1 MKLKMDEKKMI
12 TKQKRIGLLGGSF
25 NPAHEGH
32 VAMSLFALARLKLDE
47 VWWLVSPLNPLKT
60 RDEMMPYAVRL
71 TMARAI
77 VARHKNIIVTDIE
90 KRLGTRFTIDT
101 LHALKAREPMKKFV
115 WLMGEDNFKTISS
128 WKSWQQ
134 IFLALPVAVFR
145 RSEYSDSNVGG
156 DAHAVFA
163 KEQLPLA
170 LAEDLADTS
179 PPVWVMLDNKVNP
192 LSATQIRQ
200 RSKVASK
207 SNPSNE
213 GVLEMVVKKPA
224 VKKPAVKKPAAKKAV
239 AKKPA
244 AKKVVKKA
252 VAKKPAAKKVVKK
265 AVAKKPAAKKVVK
278 KAVAKKP
285 ADKKVLKKAVKKT
298 VKK

>member
-1 MKLKMDEKKMI
+1 MKSKTDEKKVI
-12 TKQKRIGLLGGSF
+12 AKQKRIGLLGGSF

-47 VWWLVSPLNPLKT
+47 VWWVVSPLNPLKT
-60 RDEMMPYAVRL
+60 RDEMMPYAMRIRG
-71 TMARAI
+71 ARKLALPHTKI
-77 VARHKNIIVTDIE
+77 VVTDIE
-90 KRLGTRFTIDT
+90 KRLGTRYTIDT
-101 LHALKAREPMKKFV
+101 LRALKRRAPMKKFV
-115 WLMGEDNFKTISS
+115 WLMGEDNFKTISL

-134 IFLALPVAVFR
+134 IFLELPVAVFR
-145 RSEYSDSNVGG
+145 RSEYSDSNVRG

-170 LAEDLADTS
+170 LAEDLAEANT
-179 PPVWVMLDNKVNP
+179 PAWVLLDNTVNP

-224 VKKPAVKKPAAKKAV
+224 VKKAV

-244 AKKVVKKA
+244 AKKVVKKTVA
-252 VAKKPAAKKVVKK
+252 KKPAAKKPAAKKVVKKTVAKKPAAKKVVKK
-265 AVAKKPAAKKVVK
+265 TVAKKPAAKKVVK
-278 KAVAKKP
+278 K
-285 ADKKVLKKAVKKT
+285 T

>member
-1 MKLKMDEKKMI
+1 MTSKTDERKVI
-12 TKQKRIGLLGGSF
+12 AKQKRIGLLGGSF

-47 VWWLVSPLNPLKT
+47 VWWVVSPLNPLKT
-60 RDEMMPYAVRL
+60 RDEMMPYATRVRR
-71 TMARAI
+71 ARAC
-77 VARHKNIIVTDIE
+77 AAPHQNIIVTDIE
-90 KRLGTRFTIDT
+90 KRLGTRYTIDT
-101 LHALKAREPMKKFV
+101 LLALKRCNPMKKFV
-115 WLMGEDNFKTISS
+115 WLMGEDNLKTISL
-128 WKSWQQ
+128 WKAWQQ
-134 IFLALPVAVFR
+134 IFLELPVAVFR
-145 RSEYSDSNVGG
+145 RSEYSDSNVRG

-163 KEQLPLA
+163 KEQVPLT
-170 LAEDLADTS
+170 LAEDLAETN
-179 PPVWVMLDNKVNP
+179 PPAWVMLDNTVNP

-224 VKKPAVKKPAAKKAV
+224 VKKAVKKPAAKKVVKKTV

-265 AVAKKPAAKKVVK
+265 AVAKKPAAKKP
-278 KAVAKKP
+278 AAKK
-285 ADKKVLKKAVKKT
+285 VVKKT